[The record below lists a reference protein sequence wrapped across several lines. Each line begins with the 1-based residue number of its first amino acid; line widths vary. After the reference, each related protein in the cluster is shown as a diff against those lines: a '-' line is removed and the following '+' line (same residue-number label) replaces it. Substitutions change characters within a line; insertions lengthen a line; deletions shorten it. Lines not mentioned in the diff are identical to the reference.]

1 VSVFLPLRKEIV
13 TYLPK
18 DQVERIYK
26 AYQFAAKA
34 HQDQCRSSGENYIT
48 HPIAVA
54 MILSRMRLDETTLIA
69 AVLHDVLEDTKVSRV
84 DLEKKFGKDVARLV
98 DGVSKL
104 TQIKFGSRAEA
115 QAENF
120 RKMLMA
126 MADDV
131 RVILIKLADRL
142 HNMRTLESLP
152 ASKQKRIAR
161 ETLDIYSPIANRL
174 GMHSFRLELE
184 AIGFAIFYPR
194 RHRILRKAVQD
205 ACGNRQEIV
214 AKIQAAL
221 EEVLQGS
228 DLNNFRVVGREKHLY
243 SLYKKMRNKHLKFS
257 DVMDIYGFR
266 IIVEDQSDCY
276 RALGIVHGLYKPIP
290 RRFKDYIAMPKANGY
305 QSLHTVLFGPFGVPI
320 EVQIRTNEMEKIAD
334 DGIAAHWVYKTD
346 SYVTN
351 QAQMHARDWIKGLL
365 EIQRSAGD
373 SLEFIEN
380 VKLDLFPGEVY
391 VFTPQGQIVALP
403 HGATPIDF
411 AYKIHSDIGDHCM
424 SVKIDRRISPLSA
437 RLQNGQTVEIIAS
450 PSAYP
455 NPAWLHFVV
464 TGKARIKIRQFLQ
477 QQRESES
484 IKLGQRLLSNALLS
498 HHVALEEIPKEHI
511 DEVLESLNFGDINQL
526 FGDIGLGNQVAQLV
540 ARQLIN
546 REEFK
551 ITRLSNEDEH
561 KPLCIKGSEGVV
573 LSFANCCHPI
583 PDDPIEGVMTKGHGV
598 TVHHANCKNLLEFH
612 NHPEKRIML
621 CWEKDVHGEFEVELS
636 VEIINLRGVLAE
648 IALVISDE
656 DANINNVGIY
666 DKDEKYSIVKLLVM
680 VRNREH
686 LSRIMRHLQQ
696 LTKVTKVIR
705 VQNI

>member
-1 VSVFLPLRKEIV
+1 
-13 TYLPK
+13 
-18 DQVERIYK
+18 
-26 AYQFAAKA
+26 
-34 HQDQCRSSGENYIT
+34 
-48 HPIAVA
+48 
-54 MILSRMRLDETTLIA
+54 M
-69 AVLHDVLEDTKVSRV
+69 
-84 DLEKKFGKDVARLV
+84 ARLV

-142 HNMRTLESLP
+142 HNMRTLVSLP
-152 ASKQKRIAR
+152 VSKQKRIAR

-221 EEVLQGS
+221 AEVLQGS
-228 DLNNFRVVGREKHLY
+228 DLKNVQVAGREKHLY

-351 QAQMHARDWIKGLL
+351 QAQLHARDWIKGLL

-391 VFTPQGQIVALP
+391 VFTPQGKIVALP

-424 SVKIDRRISPLSA
+424 SVKIDRRVSPLSA

-464 TGKARIKIRQFLQ
+464 TGTARTKIRQFLQ

-498 HHVALEEIPKEHI
+498 LHVALEDIPQEHI
-511 DEVLESLNFGDINQL
+511 DEILESLNFNDINQL
-526 FGDIGLGNQVAQLV
+526 FGEIGLGNQVAQLV
-540 ARQLIN
+540 ARQLVS

-551 ITRLSNEDEH
+551 ITRPPNEDER

-648 IALVISDE
+648 IALIISDE

-696 LTKVTKVIR
+696 LTNVTKVTR